1 MNVGE
6 LLSLTGLI
14 DNIKISKNELVIG
27 RDSSKCDVVIPR
39 QHVSG
44 VHCRIYVVWPSQVS
58 ANTIPLLLSPSAS
71 SSPSLSGTP
80 TKLTTDNGFP
90 GSPFK
95 VTDTLSA
102 STSSPTTAT
111 AAAVATPTY
120 QVILLDL
127 SSNGTYIN
135 GLLIGKNKRVV
146 LKNGDELS
154 LTPAPKELDSKTHEH
169 IDHIAFVYRDIYES
183 ERQKKLLISETNES
197 EVLNEVEFV
206 SKLGSGAF
214 GIVYLGINK
223 KTNEAV
229 AVKTIDKV
237 SFMKKAG
244 IKMISDAMREAVNK
258 GVFEEVRIMSNL
270 RHPHIVGVHNVF
282 DTPNHVIILLDY
294 CKGGDLESL
303 IMKRKMFT
311 ELDSRA
317 LYYQILQGISFLHQ
331 ENVVHR
337 DLKPGNILIKEKVD
351 GSRLP
356 LLKIT
361 DFGLSKILDKRNG
374 RCHTLAGTPLFIAPE
389 VIARNLRSPLRSA
402 NANITQDLIKESA
415 LGYTTS
421 VDMWSAGVILFL
433 LLSGGFPFS
442 LKQGTLLENEIIN
455 CAQSSHTAIQKLP
468 VSIHCKDHLSRLLT
482 FASNRMTAAEALNH
496 PFIVDIKH
504 ISKTADT
511 PRQMNRDPTI
521 SLSSLSKNNSPSTME
536 VSDSQRN
543 NIIASDESIHHQHQL
558 HFSIDQEN
566 EINSEVM
573 ENYNMS
579 MDSSSSSK
587 RMKED

>member
-14 DNIKISKNELVIG
+14 DNIKISKNEIVIG
-27 RDSSKCDVVIPR
+27 RDGSKCDVVIPK

-44 VHCRIYVVWPSQVS
+44 VHCRIYVIWSTQTSVN
-58 ANTIPLLLSPSAS
+58 AIPLPLSPSTSSISGTPIVVAS
-71 SSPSLSGTP
+71 SSSS
-80 TKLTTDNGFP
+80 DAGFP
-90 GSPFK
+90 GSPLK
-95 VTDTLSA
+95 VTDSLSA
-102 STSSPTTAT
+102 STSSPT
-111 AAAVATPTY
+111 AAAAIAAPY

-127 SSNGTYIN
+127 SSNGTYVN
-135 GLLIGKNKRVV
+135 GLLIGKNKSVV

-183 ERQKKLLISETNES
+183 ERQKKILISETNES
-197 EVLNEVEFV
+197 EVLNEVEFI

-214 GIVYLGINK
+214 GVVYLGINK
-223 KTNEAV
+223 KVNEAV

-244 IKMISDAMREAVNK
+244 IKMTSDAMKEAVNK

-282 DTPNHVIILLDY
+282 DTPKHVVILLDY

-303 IMKRKMFT
+303 IMKRKIFT

-317 LYYQILQGISFLHQ
+317 LYYQILQGIAFLHQ

-389 VIARNLRSPLRSA
+389 VIARNLRSSPSSA
-402 NANITQDLIKESA
+402 NVNIAADLIQESA

-421 VDMWSAGVILFL
+421 VDMWSVGVILFL

-442 LKQGTLLENEIIN
+442 LKQGTLLENEIIK
-455 CAQSSHTAIQKLP
+455 CAHSSNSVIQKLP
-468 VSIHCKDHLSRLLT
+468 VSIHCKDHLIRLLT
-482 FASNRMTAAEALNH
+482 FASNRMTAVEALNH

-504 ISKTADT
+504 LSKTSGT
-511 PRQMNRDPTI
+511 PRQMSRDPTI
-521 SLSSLSKNNSPSTME
+521 SLSNLGKSNSPSTME
-536 VSDSQRN
+536 LSDSQGHDA
-543 NIIASDESIHHQHQL
+543 ITTEESVHHQQQQPL
-558 HFSIDQEN
+558 QFSIDDVN
-566 EINSEVM
+566 EINKEAI

-579 MDSSSSSK
+579 MDSLSSSK